1 MTVTLFCPL
10 KGGGEDRNGTA
21 EILVKGMK
29 AVGDGCGTHRGAGI
43 CIIGVPIVFLY
54 EKISRLNSHEID
66 FFS

>member
-1 MTVTLFCPL
+1 MVGGSTPQKMEYRI

-43 CIIGVPIVFLY
+43 CIIGVPIVFL
-54 EKISRLNSHEID
+54 
-66 FFS
+66 